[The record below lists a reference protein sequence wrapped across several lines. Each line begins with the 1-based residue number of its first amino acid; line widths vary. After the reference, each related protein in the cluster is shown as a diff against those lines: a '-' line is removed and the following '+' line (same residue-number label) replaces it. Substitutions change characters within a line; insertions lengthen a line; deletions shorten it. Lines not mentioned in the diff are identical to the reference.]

1 MLQDLVTLFLFSGV
15 ALSAGAKY
23 DATAND
29 DIACACN
36 VTVGATGGV
45 STVIPGLEGTLAV
58 TTNVGLRVAVR
69 DVIGESEA
77 VLIVDAVAFGGVAA
91 CDVTITSGGFLDLE
105 SPFFAQPFNFPLCF
119 STSASSASSASW

>member
-15 ALSAGAKY
+15 ALSAEDKY

-29 DIACACN
+29 DIACACD

-45 STVIPGLEGTLAV
+45 STVTPGLEGTLDV
-58 TTNVGLRVAVR
+58 TTNVGLCVPIR
-69 DVIGESEA
+69 DIIGESEA
-77 VLIVDAVAFGGVAA
+77 VFDAVAFDDVAA

-105 SPFFAQPFNFPLCF
+105 SPFFAQPFSFPLCF
-119 STSASSASSASW
+119 FTSASSASW